1 MEACWP
7 PFLFHVIASGGRKA
21 PRGNLLY
28 KWLIRIDKQIL
39 FTGDCFGHTCPGV
52 SAGDNLPRNDIFS
65 ICGYNSPAMD
75 SKTLHVLEYPKILKR
90 LKAYCDFSASME
102 LARALEPT
110 DSYDL
115 ALARLAETT
124 EARRLFS
131 VQDIGIGGAHDI
143 RPAAD
148 LAARGGVL
156 DPQQLL
162 DVKSTLISCRE
173 IKKSLERKT
182 DEYPR
187 LAGLAAGL
195 PESHGIV
202 DAITRVLSE
211 RGEVL
216 DSASP
221 KLGTLRREIK
231 IAHDRLM
238 SRLQRYLTESA
249 NKLQESIITQRDGRY
264 VIPLRAEFKGQIKAV
279 IHDQSSSG
287 ATLFVEP
294 LPVVELNNTMRELQL
309 QERDEE
315 RRILF
320 ELSAQIGGHREELTY
335 GVENLAMLDLIFA
348 KAKYAEELKAS
359 EPVLSQRPNVK
370 RQKVSNKGDAI
381 ESSDVQRSTFDV
393 PHIKLIHARHPLLE
407 PATVVPIDVDPKP
420 GTRAIVITGPNTG
433 GKTVSLKTVGLLALM
448 AQSGLHV
455 PAQSGSELPCFH
467 AVYADIGDEQSI
479 EQSLSTFSGHITNI
493 IHILKQI
500 DHRSLV
506 IFDELGAGTDPQE
519 GAALARAI
527 LSHLLETGC
536 TVLVATHY
544 PELKTFAHSTDG
556 VVNASLEFDIQ
567 TLRPTFHLTIGLP
580 GRSNALLIAQRLGLS
595 QPIIDTAKGE
605 INPEDLRADKLLDD
619 IRKERNR
626 TSRERQK
633 LEKARDKLESQT
645 KEIEKRLD
653 KIEDERREV
662 LAKARAEGE
671 LEVAVLR
678 KNIDSLKSQ
687 LKKAKQPLEVL
698 KAIEEKVE
706 TMEEKIEAPVERQT
720 SNVIRPPSLI
730 TRHSS
735 LQLGER
741 VLVSTLN
748 ADGVVTALGESDA
761 EVQIGSLRVRARLV
775 DLVRKS
781 SESVISEQSSVTR
794 HPSHVT
800 SSPAVSSPGLELNL
814 RGKLVDEGLDEL
826 ERYLER
832 AFSAGLLFV
841 RIVHGKGTG
850 RMREAVRNALKSSPY
865 VSSFE
870 EPKDTEG
877 GAGVTVAKM
886 AK

>member
-1 MEACWP
+1 VLSLSFF
-7 PFLFHVIASGGRKA
+7 PFVSFMAL
-21 PRGNLLY
+21 
-28 KWLIRIDKQIL
+28 WL
-39 FTGDCFGHTCPGV
+39 
-52 SAGDNLPRNDIFS
+52 
-65 ICGYNSPAMD
+65 NSPAMD
-75 SKTLHVLEYPKILKR
+75 SKTLQVLEYPKILER
-90 LKAYCDFSASME
+90 LRAFCDFSASME

-115 ALARLAETT
+115 ALARLAETS

-131 VQDIGIGGAHDI
+131 IQDIGIGGAHDI
-143 RPAAD
+143 RSAVD

-173 IKKSLERKT
+173 LKRSLERKT

-187 LAGLAAGL
+187 LAQIAAGL

-202 DAITRVLSE
+202 DAITRVLSD

-221 KLGTLRREIK
+221 KLGALRREIK

-238 SRLQRYLTESA
+238 SRLQRYLTESG
-249 NKLQESIITQRDGRY
+249 NKLQEPIITQRDGRY
-264 VIPLRAEFKGQIKAV
+264 VIPLRAEFKGQIKAIV
-279 IHDQSSSG
+279 HDQSSSG

-294 LPVVELNNTMRELQL
+294 LPIVELNNTVRELQL

-315 RRILF
+315 RRILY
-320 ELSAQIGGHREELTY
+320 ELSAQIGEYRDELTY
-335 GVENLAMLDLIFA
+335 GVENLATLDLIFA
-348 KAKYAEELKAS
+348 KAKYADELKAI
-359 EPVLSQRPNVK
+359 EPILQNIENKKQRGEN
-370 RQKVSNKGDAI
+370 Q
-381 ESSDVQRSTFDV
+381 SSTENRKPSIRLVQ
-393 PHIKLIHARHPLLE
+393 ARHPLLDSQ
-407 PATVVPIDVDPKP
+407 TVVPIDVDPKP

-448 AQSGLHV
+448 AQSGMHT

-493 IHILKQI
+493 IRILKQI
-500 DHRSLV
+500 DQRSLV

-527 LSHLLETGC
+527 LSFLLERGC
-536 TVLVATHY
+536 TTLVATHY
-544 PELKTFAHSTDG
+544 PELKTFAHSTEG
-556 VVNASLEFDIQ
+556 VVNASLEFDIK
-567 TLRPTFHLTIGLP
+567 TLRPTYHLTIGLP
-580 GRSNALLIAQRLGLS
+580 GRSNALLIAQRLGLPQS
-595 QPIIDTAKGE
+595 IIDSAKGE
-605 INPEDLRADKLLDD
+605 IHPDDLRADKLLDD

-633 LEKARDKLESQT
+633 LEKARDRLEAQS
-645 KEIEKRLD
+645 KELEKRLE

-671 LEVAVLR
+671 LEVAILK
-678 KNIDSLKSQ
+678 KNIEALKSR
-687 LKKAKQPLEVL
+687 LKKAKQPLQAL
-698 KAIEEKVE
+698 KEIEEKVE
-706 TMEEKIEAPVERQT
+706 AIEEKIEAPVERRQT
-720 SNVIRPPSLI
+720 ADSRSSTVYRPLS
-730 TRHSS
+730 
-735 LQLGER
+735 LGER
-741 VLVSTLN
+741 VTVNTLN
-748 ADGVVTALGESDA
+748 ADGIVTALGESDA
-761 EVQIGSLRVRARLV
+761 EVQIGSLRVRARLA

-781 SESVISEQSSVTR
+781 SEQSLV
-794 HPSHVT
+794 
-800 SSPAVSSPGLELNL
+800 SSNQTVDERPMTTVNSSSSAVSSPGIELNL
-814 RGKLVDEGLDEL
+814 RGKLVEDGLEEL
-826 ERYLER
+826 ERYLEK
-832 AFSAGLLFV
+832 AYSSGLLFV

-850 RMREAVRNALKSSPY
+850 KLREAVRNALKSSPY
-865 VSSFE
+865 VASFE
-870 EPKDTEG
+870 EPKDNEG

>member
-1 MEACWP
+1 
-7 PFLFHVIASGGRKA
+7 
-21 PRGNLLY
+21 
-28 KWLIRIDKQIL
+28 
-39 FTGDCFGHTCPGV
+39 
-52 SAGDNLPRNDIFS
+52 
-65 ICGYNSPAMD
+65 MD
-75 SKTLHVLEYPKILKR
+75 SKTLQVLEYPKILER
-90 LKAYCDFSASME
+90 LKAFCDFSASME
-102 LARALEPT
+102 LARSLEPA

-115 ALARLAETT
+115 ALARLAETS
-124 EARRLFS
+124 EARKLFS
-131 VQDIGIGGAHDI
+131 VQDISVGGAHDI
-143 RPAAD
+143 RPAAE

-162 DVKSTLISCRE
+162 DIKSTLISCRE
-173 IKKSLERKT
+173 LKKSLERRT

-187 LAGLAAGL
+187 LAQIAAGL

-221 KLGTLRREIK
+221 KLATLRREIK

-238 SRLQRYLTESA
+238 SRLQKYLTESA
-249 NKLQESIITQRDGRY
+249 SKLQEPIITQRDGRY

-279 IHDQSSSG
+279 VHDQSSSG

-309 QERDEE
+309 QARDEE
-315 RRILF
+315 RRILY
-320 ELSAQIGGHREELTY
+320 ELSVQVGDHREELIY

-348 KAKYAEELKAS
+348 KAKYAEELKAT
-359 EPVLSQRPNVK
+359 EPVLHEMKDVK
-370 RQKVSNKGDAI
+370 HRKSDNKS
-381 ESSDVQRSTFDV
+381 EVQSSKSIVLG
-393 PHIKLIHARHPLLE
+393 KARHPLLDSV
-407 PATVVPIDVDPKP
+407 TVVPIDVDPP
-420 GTRAIVITGPNTG
+420 PNTRAIIITGPNTG

-448 AQSGLHV
+448 AQSGLHI

-493 IHILKQI
+493 IRILKHI
-500 DHRSLV
+500 DSRSLV

-527 LSHLLETGC
+527 MTHLLDSGC
-536 TVLVATHY
+536 TTLVATHY

-556 VVNASLEFDIQ
+556 VVNASLEFDIK
-567 TLRPTFHLTIGLP
+567 TLRPTYHLTIGLP
-580 GRSNALLIAQRLGLS
+580 GRSNALLIAQRLGLP
-595 QPIIDTAKGE
+595 QPIIDSAKAE
-605 INPEDLRADKLLDD
+605 IHPDDLRADKLLDD

-633 LEKARDKLESQT
+633 LDKARDRLEKQT
-645 KEIEKRLD
+645 SAIDKRLE
-653 KIEDERREV
+653 KIEDERRDV

-671 LEVAVLR
+671 LEVAVL
-678 KNIDSLKSQ
+678 KQNIESLKQQ
-687 LKKAKQPLEVL
+687 LKKAKQPLEAL
-698 KAIEEKVE
+698 KEIEEKVE
-706 TMEEKIEAPVERQT
+706 EIEEKIESPVERQRSKVET
-720 SNVIRPPSLI
+720 QSQVSNFQSLK
-730 TRHSS
+730 
-735 LQLGER
+735 LGER
-741 VLVSTLN
+741 VTVGTLN
-748 ADGVVTALGESDA
+748 AEGVVTALGESDA
-761 EVQIGSLRVRARLV
+761 EVQIGSLRVRTRLV

-781 SESVISEQSSVTR
+781 GEESQVISNRPPVSSRQTA
-794 HPSHVT
+794 T
-800 SSPAVSSPGLELNL
+800 VSAKSPGLEINL

-832 AFSAGLLFV
+832 AYSAGLLFV

-850 RMREAVRNALKSSPY
+850 KLRDAVRNALKASPY
-865 VSSFE
+865 VTSFE
-870 EPKDTEG
+870 EPKETEG
-877 GAGVTVAKM
+877 GAGVTVANM

>member
-1 MEACWP
+1 
-7 PFLFHVIASGGRKA
+7 
-21 PRGNLLY
+21 
-28 KWLIRIDKQIL
+28 
-39 FTGDCFGHTCPGV
+39 
-52 SAGDNLPRNDIFS
+52 
-65 ICGYNSPAMD
+65 MD
-75 SKTLHVLEYPKILKR
+75 TKTLSVLEYPKIIER
-90 LKAYCDFSASME
+90 LRAFCDFSASME

-115 ALARLAETT
+115 AMARLEETS

-131 VQDIGIGGAHDI
+131 TNDNIGVGGAHDI
-143 RPAAD
+143 RPAVD

-173 IKKSLERKT
+173 LKKSLERKT
-182 DEYPR
+182 DEFPR
-187 LAGLAAGL
+187 LAQIAAGL
-195 PESHGIV
+195 PESHGVV
-202 DAITRVLSE
+202 DAITRVLSD

-221 KLGTLRREIK
+221 KLASLRREIK

-249 NKLQESIITQRDGRY
+249 NKLQEPIITQRDGRY

-294 LPVVELNNTMRELQL
+294 LPIVELNNAMRELQL

-315 RRILF
+315 RRILY
-320 ELSAQIGGHREELTY
+320 ELSSQIGEYREEFTY

-348 KAKYAEELKAS
+348 KAKYAEELKAT
-359 EPVLSQRPNVK
+359 EPIL
-370 RQKVSNKGDAI
+370 RQKSKVKGQKPVAHKAQGTDAN
-381 ESSDVQRSTFDV
+381 DVRPFDG
-393 PHIKLIHARHPLLE
+393 PSIKLIRARHPLLD
-407 PATVVPIDVDPKP
+407 PQTVVPIDVDPKP

-448 AQSGLHV
+448 AQSGMHI

-467 AVYADIGDEQSI
+467 AAYADIGDEQSI

-493 IHILKQI
+493 IRILKQI
-500 DHRSLV
+500 DQRSLV

-527 LSHLLETGC
+527 LKFLLETGC
-536 TVLVATHY
+536 TTLVATHY
-544 PELKTFAHSTDG
+544 PELKTFAHSTEG
-556 VVNASLEFDIQ
+556 VVNASLEFDIK
-567 TLRPTFHLTIGLP
+567 TLRPTYYLTIGLP
-580 GRSNALLIAQRLGLS
+580 GRSNALLIAQRLGLP
-595 QPIIDTAKGE
+595 QPIIESAKSE

-633 LEKARDKLESQT
+633 LEKARERLEAQT
-645 KEIEKRLD
+645 KELEQRLE

-671 LEVAVLR
+671 LEVAVLK
-678 KNIDSLKSQ
+678 KNIESLKSQ

-698 KAIEEKVE
+698 KQLEEKVAE
-706 TMEEKIEAPVERQT
+706 IEEKIEAPVERKNGPLPVA
-720 SNVIRPPSLI
+720 SNQSL
-730 TRHSS
+730 R
-735 LQLGER
+735 LGER
-741 VLVSTLN
+741 VTVSTLN
-748 ADGVVTALGESDA
+748 AEGVVTALGESDA
-761 EVQIGSLRVRARLV
+761 EVQIGSLRVRARLA
-775 DLVRKS
+775 DLVRKGQEAEN
-781 SESVISEQSSVTR
+781 SEESTN
-794 HPSHVT
+794 PSTGLRAGEERKPVAEGSARAALSGT
-800 SSPAVSSPGLELNL
+800 KSPGIELNL
-814 RGKLVDEGLDEL
+814 RGKLVDEGLEEL
-826 ERYLER
+826 DRYLER
-832 AFSAGLLFV
+832 AYSSGLLFV

-850 RMREAVRNALKSSPY
+850 RMREAVRNALKQSPY
-865 VSSFE
+865 VASFE
-870 EPKDTEG
+870 EPKDNEG
-877 GAGVTVAKM
+877 GAGVTVARM